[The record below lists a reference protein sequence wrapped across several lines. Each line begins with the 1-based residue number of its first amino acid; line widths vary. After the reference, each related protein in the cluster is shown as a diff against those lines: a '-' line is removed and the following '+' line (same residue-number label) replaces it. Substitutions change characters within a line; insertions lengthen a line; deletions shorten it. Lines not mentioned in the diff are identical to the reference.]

1 MTLKQGSMER
11 MSAIGNTYNTNRFFT
26 IAEAADFLRIGRTS
40 MFGLIRNGTV
50 QTVKLSS
57 RMVRITLDQ
66 LLNLAA
72 ENGYEVEIP
81 ESVSKAIKKSR
92 QAQSETGSMDRKA
105 KCRKTPKAGSI
116 APEGVTHDTHYTM
129 AEVLRK
135 FDLKYGRLYE
145 IRKRYGLESVHAWG
159 TTCFEKKAVEDA
171 VAAYNEEQGKTLRS
185 DWYSCAD
192 IMKLYGLGKT
202 QVRRFALTHGV
213 RTKTVQGGQA
223 LYYLKADWDAARK
236 KSQRNSPTMKRKRQ

>member
-1 MTLKQGSMER
+1 MEQLSVTGR
-11 MSAIGNTYNTNRFFT
+11 TNNWNRFFT

-66 LLNLAA
+66 LLKLAE
-72 ENGYEVEIP
+72 ENGYEVVIP
-81 ESVSKAIKKSR
+81 ESVSRAIAKSR
-92 QAQSETGSMDRKA
+92 QAQSETGSKDRKA
-105 KCRKTPKAGSI
+105 KCRKTPKAGSV
-116 APEGVTHDTHYTM
+116 APEGVTHETHYTM

-145 IRKRYGLESVHAWG
+145 IRKRYGLEPIHAWG
-159 TTCFEKKAVEDA
+159 TTCFEKKSTEEAVT
-171 VAAYNEEQGKTLRS
+171 AYNEEQGRNLRN
-185 DWYSCAD
+185 DWYSCGD

-202 QVRRFALTHGV
+202 QVRRFAVTHGV

-223 LYYLKADWDAARK
+223 LYYLKADWDTARK
-236 KSQRNSPTMKRKRQ
+236 KAERNSPTMKRKRQ

>member
-1 MTLKQGSMER
+1 MAES
-11 MSAIGNTYNTNRFFT
+11 TYNGNRFFT

-66 LLNLAA
+66 LLNLA
-72 ENGYEVEIP
+72 EQSGYEVVIP
-81 ESVSKAIKKSR
+81 KSVSKAIERSR
-92 QAQSETGSMDRKA
+92 QALAETGSKDKRA
-105 KCRKTPKAGSI
+105 KCRKTPKAGAV

-129 AEVLRK
+129 AEVLRN

-145 IRKRYGLESVHAWG
+145 IRNRYGLEPVHAWG
-159 TTCFEKKAVEDA
+159 TTCFEKEAVEQA
-171 VAAYNEEQGKTLRS
+171 IAAYNEEQGKNLRK

-202 QVRRFALTHGV
+202 QVRRFATTHGV

-223 LYYLKADWDAARK
+223 LYYLKADWDAARR
-236 KSQRNSPTMKRKRQ
+236 KSARNNPATKRKRK

>member
-1 MTLKQGSMER
+1 MAESP
-11 MSAIGNTYNTNRFFT
+11 YNGNRFLT

-66 LLNLAA
+66 LLNLA
-72 ENGYEVEIP
+72 EQSGYEVVIP
-81 ESVSKAIKKSR
+81 DSVSKAIAKSR
-92 QAQSETGSMDRKA
+92 QAQAETGSRDKKA
-105 KCRKTPKAGSI
+105 KCRKTPKAGAI

-129 AEVLRK
+129 AEVLRT

-145 IRKRYGLESVHAWG
+145 IRNRYGLEPVHAWG
-159 TTCFEKKAVEDA
+159 TTCFEKKAVEEA
-171 VAAYNEEQGKTLRS
+171 VAAYNEEQGKSLRN

-192 IMKLYGLGKT
+192 IMKIYGLGKT
-202 QVRRFALTHGV
+202 QVRRFAATHGV

-223 LYYLKADWDAARK
+223 LYYLKADWDAARR
-236 KSQRNSPTMKRKRQ
+236 KSARNNPTTKRKRK

>member
-1 MTLKQGSMER
+1 MAES
-11 MSAIGNTYNTNRFFT
+11 TYNGNRFFT

-66 LLNLAA
+66 LLNLA
-72 ENGYEVEIP
+72 EQSGYEVVIP
-81 ESVSKAIKKSR
+81 KSVSKAIERSR
-92 QAQSETGSMDRKA
+92 QALAETGSKDKRA
-105 KCRKTPKAGSI
+105 KCRKTPKAGAV

-129 AEVLRK
+129 AEVLRN

-145 IRKRYGLESVHAWG
+145 IRNRYGLEPVHAWG
-159 TTCFEKKAVEDA
+159 TTCFKKESVEQA
-171 VAAYNEEQGKTLRS
+171 ISAYNEEQGKNLRK

-202 QVRRFALTHGV
+202 QVRRFATTHGV

-223 LYYLKADWDAARK
+223 LYYLKADWDAARR
-236 KSQRNSPTMKRKRQ
+236 KSARNNPTTKRKRK

>member
-1 MTLKQGSMER
+1 MEQL
-11 MSAIGNTYNTNRFFT
+11 AVTGNTMNNWNRFFT

-50 QTVKLSS
+50 RTVKLSS

-72 ENGYEVEIP
+72 ANGYEVIIP
-81 ESVSKAIKKSR
+81 EAISKAIETSR
-92 QAQSETGSMDRKA
+92 KAQYETGSKAPKA
-105 KCRKTPKAGSI
+105 KCRKTPKAGSV

-129 AEVLRK
+129 AEVLRI

-145 IRKRYGLESVHAWG
+145 IRNRYKLESVHAWG
-159 TTCFEKKAVEDA
+159 TTCFEKKAVEEA
-171 VAAYNEEQGKTLRS
+171 VNAYNEEQGRNLRE

-202 QVRRFALTHGV
+202 QVRRFANTHGV
-213 RTKTVQGGQA
+213 RTKVVQGGQA
-223 LYYLKADWDAARK
+223 LYYLKADWDSARRK
-236 KSQRNSPTMKRKRQ
+236 CQRNNPTMKRKRQ

>member
-1 MTLKQGSMER
+1 MEHFTLAESQ
-11 MSAIGNTYNTNRFFT
+11 YNGNRFLT

-50 QTVKLSS
+50 QTIKLSS
-57 RMVRITLDQ
+57 KMVRITLDQ
-66 LLNLAA
+66 LLKLA
-72 ENGYEVEIP
+72 EQSGYVVEMP
-81 ESVSKAIKKSR
+81 DSVSRAITRSRKA
-92 QAQSETGSMDRKA
+92 QAETGSKDKKA
-105 KCRKTPKAGSI
+105 KCRKTPKAGAI

-129 AEVLRK
+129 AEILRK
-135 FDLKYGRLYE
+135 FNLKYGRLYE
-145 IRKRYGLESVHAWG
+145 IRNRYALVPIHAWG

-171 VAAYNEEQGKTLRS
+171 VAAYEEEQGKNLKK

-202 QVRRFALTHGV
+202 QVRRFANTHGV

-223 LYYLKADWDAARK
+223 LYYLKADWDSARR
-236 KSQRNSPTMKRKRQ
+236 KSAKNSTSTKCKRK